1 MKDRV
6 PDEFHKNEF
15 ATWMSYFEF
24 EQGVIRDRRYVW
36 DDGVQSFLATV
47 LGTIGGR
54 ESRIQSGSVLWRAQ
68 LGVDWIPDDYEPMN
82 LPVGFSPERMKPNPH
97 VAIEGRASSA
107 GIPVLYLATTEET
120 AISEVRPWVG
130 SKISVAQFRVVRD
143 LSTVDLTMGAGDASF
158 GHLTMDQLTGEAPVS
173 AEDKERLV
181 WIDIDS
187 SFSRPIAPAESA
199 ANYVPTQ
206 ILAELFK
213 HAGYDGIVYRSQFGE
228 SGKNVVIFNM
238 DAADII
244 NCGPYGVSGVEV
256 KYGVGGNHWF
266 ATQDQ

>member
-1 MKDRV
+1 MDRA
-6 PDEFHKNEF
+6 PDDGQKSEF

-24 EQGVIRDRRYVW
+24 EQRVKWDRRYVW
-36 DDGVQSFLATV
+36 DDEVRAFLATV

-82 LPVGFSPERMKPNPH
+82 LPVGFSPERMKPNSL
-97 VAIEGRASSA
+97 VAREGRASPA
-107 GIPVLYLATTEET
+107 GIPVLYLATTEEA

-130 SKISVAQFRVVRD
+130 SKIAVAQFRVVRD
-143 LSTVDLTMGAGDASF
+143 LAIIDLTRGADDASF
-158 GHLTMDQLTGEAPVS
+158 GHLTMAQLTGEAPVS
-173 AEDKERLV
+173 AEEKERLF

-187 SFSRPIAPAESA
+187 SFSKPIAPEESG

-213 HAGYDGIVYRSQFGE
+213 HAGHDGIIYRSQFGE
-228 SGKNVVIFNM
+228 SGKNAVIFNM
-238 DAADII
+238 DDADII
-244 NCGPYGVSGVEV
+244 NCGPYEVSGVEV
-256 KYGVGGNHWF
+256 KYGVVGNHWF
-266 ATQDQ
+266 ATQDE

>member
-1 MKDRV
+1 MDRA
-6 PDEFHKNEF
+6 PDLGQKGEF

-24 EQGVIRDRRYVW
+24 EQRVMRDRRYVW
-36 DDGVQSFLATV
+36 NDEVRAFLAAVLKTV
-47 LGTIGGR
+47 SGR
-54 ESRIQSGSVLWRAQ
+54 ESRIPSGSVLWRAQ
-68 LGVDWIPDDYEPMN
+68 LGVDWIPDDYEPMQHP
-82 LPVGFSPERMKPNPH
+82 LGFPPERMKPNPH
-97 VAIEGRASSA
+97 VAREGRASSA

-187 SFSRPIAPAESA
+187 SFSRPIALAESA
-199 ANYVPTQ
+199 ANYVPPQ

-228 SGKNVVIFNM
+228 NGKNVVIFNM
-238 DAADII
+238 DDADII
-244 NCGPYGVSGVEV
+244 NCGPYEVSGVEV
-256 KYGVGGNHWF
+256 KYGVVGNHWF